1 MMNNLKSLYG
11 NEWRKVL
18 VLSATFLC
26 LVFTIISCKKDK
38 KTIGEG
44 ALPPGTTLESAGV
57 DTFSLRTYSISVD
70 SVPSTNPQF
79 NLVGKYNDPEVG
91 VVEAG
96 FFTQLQMASTNTD
109 FGDFGDITIDS
120 VVLSFNYGGYYGTP
134 TEQLFEVYE
143 LDADLSPDSTYY
155 QFSTVPTKL
164 DNLVP
169 TGNNEGLITPK
180 PLEQSVVGNDTVE
193 PQLRIPLDH
202 NFGMNLLQL
211 ANGESD
217 NENFKQQFK
226 GLNVKVNVPTP
237 MAGQGSILY
246 LASANAASK
255 LTVYFQVAGESDPTT
270 YDFLITN
277 QLIDFNHVETDPT
290 GSNLE
295 QVLNDTIMGQQS
307 YFAQAFNARAKIE
320 FPTIENIPEN
330 AILHDA
336 TLELP
341 ISYFSGSDFYPST
354 NVTIGAKLFPD
365 DDQIFLILNSVP
377 YNQQRR
383 AYIFNLRP
391 YIQNILNGDVINDGI
406 ILSPRFFNT
415 SAERMVFN
423 GPQTS
428 NKSKP
433 RLNVVY
439 TEF

>member
-1 MMNNLKSLYG
+1 MMNNFKSLYS

-26 LVFTIISCKKDK
+26 LFFTIISCKKDK

-44 ALPPGTTLESAGV
+44 ALPPGTTLESSGI
-57 DTFSLRTYSISVD
+57 DTFELRTYSISAD
-70 SVPSTNPQF
+70 SVPSKNPQF

-96 FFTQLQMASTNTD
+96 FFTQLQMSSTSTD

-143 LDADLSPDSTYY
+143 LDADLNPDSTYY
-155 QFSTVPTKL
+155 QFSTVPTKP

-169 TGNNEGLITPK
+169 TGNNEGLITPT

-211 ANGESD
+211 ADGESD

-255 LTVYFQVAGESDPTT
+255 MTVYFQVAGESDPTT

-277 QLIDFNHVETDPT
+277 QLIDFNHVETDLT

-415 SAERMVFN
+415 SVERMVFN

>member
-1 MMNNLKSLYG
+1 MMNRFKSLYG

-18 VLSATFLC
+18 LLSATFLC

-44 ALPPGTTLESAGV
+44 ALPPGTTLESDGI

-79 NLVGKYNDPEVG
+79 NLLGMYNDPEVG
-91 VVEAG
+91 VVEAS
-96 FFTQLQMASTNTD
+96 FFTQLQMSSLNTD
-109 FGDFGDITIDS
+109 FGDFADITIDS
-120 VVLSFNYGGYYGTP
+120 VVLAFNYGGYYGTP

-155 QFSTVPTKL
+155 QFSSLPTKPA
-164 DNLVP
+164 NLVP
-169 TGNNEGLITPK
+169 TGNNEGLITPE
-180 PLEQSVVGNDTVE
+180 PLEPTVVGNDTID
-193 PQLRIPLDH
+193 PQLRIPLEPSL
-202 NFGMNLLQL
+202 GMDLLQL
-211 ANGESD
+211 ADGTSD
-217 NENFKQQFK
+217 NETFIEQFK

-246 LASANAASK
+246 LASSNAASK
-255 LTVYFQVAGESDPTT
+255 MTVYFQVAGETEPTSF
-270 YDFLITN
+270 DFVITN
-277 QLIDFNHVETDPT
+277 ELIDFNRMEFDAS

-295 QVLNDTIMGQQS
+295 QVFNDTVLGQES
-307 YFAQAFNARAKIE
+307 YFAQAFQARAKIE
-320 FPTIENIPEN
+320 FPTIEDIPEN

-341 ISYFSGSDFYPST
+341 ISYFTGSDFYPSSD
-354 NVTIGAKLFPD
+354 VTIGAKLFPD
-365 DDQIFLILNSVP
+365 DDQIFLILNNVP
-377 YNQQRR
+377 YNQQKR
-383 AYIFNLRP
+383 AYVFNLRP

-406 ILSPRFFNT
+406 IVSPRFFNT
-415 SAERMVFN
+415 STERMVFN
-423 GPQTS
+423 GQETN

-433 RLNVVY
+433 KLNVVY

>member
-1 MMNNLKSLYG
+1 MNNLKSLYG
-11 NEWRKVL
+11 NEWRKVV
-18 VLSATFLC
+18 VLSATFLG

-44 ALPPGTTLESAGV
+44 ALPPGTTLESSGV
-57 DTFSLRTYSISVD
+57 DTFALRTYSISVD
-70 SVPSTNPQF
+70 SVPSKNPQF

-91 VVEAG
+91 IVEAS
-96 FFTQLQMASTNTD
+96 FFTQLQMSSTGTN

-120 VVLSFNYGGYYGTP
+120 VVLAFNYGGYYGTP

-143 LDADLSPDSTYY
+143 LDADLNPDSTYY
-155 QFSTVPTKL
+155 QFSSVPTKP

-169 TGNNEGLITPK
+169 TGNNEGLITPT
-180 PLEQSVVGNDTVE
+180 PLQQAVVGNDTVE
-193 PQLRIPLDH
+193 PQLRIPLDPD
-202 NFGMNLLQL
+202 FGMNLLQL

-226 GLNVKVNVPTP
+226 GLNVKVNIPTP
-237 MAGQGSILY
+237 MIGQGAILY

-255 LTVYFQVAGESDPTT
+255 LTVYFKVDGEAGPTT

-277 QLIDFNHVETDPT
+277 QLVDFNRMEFDPS

-295 QVLNDTIMGQQS
+295 QVFNDTLMGQQS
-307 YFAQAFNARAKIE
+307 YFAQAFHARAKIE
-320 FPTIENIPEN
+320 FPTIKDIPEN

-341 ISYFSGSDFYPST
+341 ISYFSGSDLYPST
-354 NVTIGAKLFPD
+354 NVTIGAKLFPN
-365 DDQIFLILNSVP
+365 DDQVFLILNSVP

-391 YIQNILNGDVINDGI
+391 YIQNILNGEVINDGI
-406 ILSPRFFNT
+406 IISPRFFNT

-423 GPQTS
+423 GQQTN